1 MPGDI
6 GIDLGSS
13 KTVIFSDSGIVIEQP
28 SVVTVDAET
37 YAPVYFGDK
46 AKQTMGRTPDTL
58 ECIHPIEHGL
68 IADYDI
74 AEAMLKNYMETA
86 FGNKVIR
93 PKVMATL
100 PTGLTELQHHSLAN
114 VVQAGG
120 GRSVS
125 VVEAPIAIAIGLGLG
140 FSEPSGSLVVDIG
153 AGTTDIAVLS
163 LGGIVTCDS
172 FKTASYDFDDIIV
185 NYVRRKRNIAI
196 GNLTAES
203 IKMQIGSVSK
213 RPVEVTAIAK
223 GRNLFSGLPEA
234 FEISSGEI
242 FKKLNECALTI
253 CNAIRRVLERTE
265 PDLVA
270 DIKQKGLHLV
280 GGGSK
285 MFGLASLISEYIGIE
300 VITYDEPELSLVK
313 GAAVALSK
321 PELLKNINYQARSIK
336 ELEIK

>member
-1 MPGDI
+1 MAGEI

-13 KTVIFSDSGIVIEQP
+13 KTVVFSDSRIVIEEP
-28 SVVTVDAET
+28 SIVTVDSET
-37 YAPVYFGDK
+37 YMPVYFGEK
-46 AKQTMGRTPDTL
+46 AKQTLGRTPDTL
-58 ECIHPIEHGL
+58 ECIHPIERGL

-74 AEAMLKNYMETA
+74 AESMLINYMEKA

-93 PKVMATL
+93 PKVIATI

-114 VVQAGG
+114 VIEAGG
-120 GRSVS
+120 GRSVT
-125 VVEAPIAIAIGLGLG
+125 VIEAPIAIAIGLGID
-140 FSEPSGSLVVDIG
+140 FEQPSGNLIVDIG
-153 AGTTDIAVLS
+153 AGVTDIAVLS
-163 LGGIVTCDS
+163 LGGIAACDS
-172 FKTASYDFDDIIV
+172 FKTASYDFDDIII

-196 GNLTAES
+196 GKLTAEN
-203 IKMQIGSVSK
+203 IKIQIGSVSK

-234 FEISSGEI
+234 FEITSGEI
-242 FKKLNECALTI
+242 YKKLNECALKI
-253 CNAIRRVLERTE
+253 CNAIRKVLEKTE

-270 DIKQKGLHLV
+270 DIKHKGLHLV

-285 MFGLASLISEYIGIE
+285 MFGMATLIEEYTGLK

-313 GAAVALSK
+313 GAAAMLSK

-336 ELEIK
+336 ELEIR